1 AIARLSSFYRHESC
15 GQCTPCREG
24 SRWLDL
30 MMARFV
36 RGDATR
42 AEIDQILEVSKQM
55 EGHTICALAD
65 AAAWPVQGLMRHFRP
80 EVERRLKDAALG
92 SQVSTDATYRPDQTA
107 ATV

>member
-1 AIARLSSFYRHESC
+1 
-15 GQCTPCREG
+15 CTPCREG

-36 RGDATR
+36 RGEATS
-42 AEIDQILEVSKQM
+42 AEIDQILEITKEM

-80 EVERRLKDAALG
+80 EVERRLKDYVVG
-92 SQVSTDATYRPDQTA
+92 SQVRSNANYRPDQFIATA
-107 ATV
+107 